1 MCASPSKSNIRLE
14 CSECGKYPKVLH
26 RRYKGNTYCQS
37 CYQRIFKHRVCPG
50 CNQSARLHIH
60 LPHAICRL
68 CERNKPCIRCGAIGN
83 KLGKINEQGPICN
96 KCYPYFIEPKKCSQC
111 SKTSRKYHRVN
122 VAGEVVIV
130 CTQCSPST
138 DRGTCS
144 SCHRYRKL
152 TIDRTSGKGICQ
164 LCRDMVTRQ
173 CERCHKSFPAGY
185 GTVCEQCY
193 WYGVLKQR
201 TSVTLHLFSVPLFKE
216 YFSNFGIWLCEKR
229 GAAVAA
235 MELNK
240 YSPIFQEIEKGW
252 GKLPEYDQLVKYF
265 SVAKMRRYKR
275 LFDWL
280 NQAGLT
286 TSDKALEK
294 ENSEQN
300 QILQI
305 LRSAQISAQMVQV
318 LGSFLEVLLL
328 QNKSGQLSW
337 RTVRLYIRTATS
349 LANHCMKKKHDLPMQ
364 SDIDSFLEQYPGHRA
379 SAYRFVTY
387 LRANAICSLWL
398 DKPSKRV
405 SRSKRQA
412 RLKVRLL
419 MCLAKMEQG
428 LSHAKLGWDYW
439 ALQYFHGLD
448 PKSSRKLVKG
458 EVGVDG
464 KDGVWYIY
472 KGKKLWVPKI
482 KSEYL

>member
-1 MCASPSKSNIRLE
+1 
-14 CSECGKYPKVLH
+14 
-26 RRYKGNTYCQS
+26 
-37 CYQRIFKHRVCPG
+37 
-50 CNQSARLHIH
+50 
-60 LPHAICRL
+60 
-68 CERNKPCIRCGAIGN
+68 
-83 KLGKINEQGPICN
+83 
-96 KCYPYFIEPKKCSQC
+96 
-111 SKTSRKYHRVN
+111 
-122 VAGEVVIV
+122 
-130 CTQCSPST
+130 
-138 DRGTCS
+138 
-144 SCHRYRKL
+144 
-152 TIDRTSGKGICQ
+152 
-164 LCRDMVTRQ
+164 
-173 CERCHKSFPAGY
+173 
-185 GTVCEQCY
+185 
-193 WYGVLKQR
+193 
-201 TSVTLHLFSVPLFKE
+201 VPLFKE
-216 YFSNFGIWLCEKR
+216 YFSNFGMWLCEKR

-240 YSPIFQEIEKGW
+240 YSPILQEIEKRW

-280 NQAGLT
+280 KEAGLT
-286 TSDKALEK
+286 TSDASIEK

-305 LRSAQISAQMVQV
+305 LRSAQISAQMAQV

-405 SRSKRQA
+405 SKSKRLA
-412 RLKVRLL
+412 KLKTRLL
-419 MCLAKMEQG
+419 MCLDKLEQG
-428 LSHAKLGWDYW
+428 LSHAKVGWDYW
-439 ALQYFHGLD
+439 ALQYFHGLS
-448 PKSSRKLVKG
+448 PKSSRKLVQSLAG
-458 EVGVDG
+458 IADENGTL
-464 KDGVWYIY
+464 YIH
-472 KGKKLWVPKI
+472 KGKNMWVPKTI
-482 KSEYL
+482 ST